1 MCDGGFLGMGGLIRC
16 RGASLAAG
24 TGLGRDTVRALHS
37 RLLVAWLCCG
47 CLLVLALSLGRVFAQ
62 STPTADERMGE
73 PAPLGEHWP
82 PLRDLSD
89 LEYSGMWEYNW
100 GDSPRDAL
108 GRLVYSLAESPS
120 KDWTPVG
127 RYDLPKGR
135 NGRRWLWLRTELP
148 VGNYKD
154 PVLQLSHLDQELQV
168 FVEGKLVYEWGDFS
182 RDAQPFLGYRGHIVR
197 LPPSCS
203 GQRLAMRI
211 YSEHVNIGPAGP
223 IRFGEHHAILEHL
236 FRSELPRIFV
246 GGLQIF
252 LATMGFVLFWLRKEE
267 RVFLFYGV
275 LAGSGGIY
283 ILVQSPARQLLF
295 DYPLVF
301 TYVELWS
308 LQITTLALCHFVE
321 AMFGAGPLRVLY
333 YLRQV
338 QWVYLFGSAIVVA
351 LGWVPVLKTLLPVQV
366 MLLADFAMAMALPLY
381 YSFRGNVEGR
391 IFATGF
397 LGAGVIAVYDVLV
410 AVGVLSRA
418 HAKLGH
424 IGYALF
430 FVTLG
435 AILARR
441 VLRASQRLQNYTSI
455 LNLSLASSRVLVPD
469 ERAQVALSELVRLLA
484 ARRALLF
491 LLGEKTEQLE
501 FATGRSSDGQSLAQ
515 ADNCDAAFVQQ
526 SLLTQ
531 KPAVRRTAGKKIVQ
545 MVAPLTARGQKLG
558 VLYIESDNK
567 RQGLSEEDL
576 DVLIGLAHQVAIS
589 ILSARTLRIE
599 IDAAMAQ
606 KRMQEQ
612 QTLLDAAVRMAA
624 GDLSTP
630 VTVPAGSAMTH
641 LAEALES
648 MRTDLL
654 AKVLEM
660 ENKGREVQTLN
671 EELRRQIA
679 ERSRRLMSVIYRSKA
694 GKTTP
699 LPDLSPGKVV
709 VGRYK
714 VVRKIG
720 EGAMGVVHEVERISD
735 GRHLAAKFVPQ
746 LSDKKSLLRF
756 MREAQIL
763 ARLRHPNLIGITDV
777 DMTAGGILFM
787 IMDLVVGGSLK
798 SARRRFGEVRW
809 AMCVLRQIAEALAAI
824 HAAGI
829 VHRDLKPDNVLLAGG
844 EESALPFVKL
854 ADFGV
859 SLLMSKAQ
867 ASPLSRAKTLQLQAS
882 VDPLEESTE
891 MQVPGA
897 DWNDN
902 DDGEF
907 DMAEDGFADTANIPT
922 RPAAA
927 RAGALAR
934 SRQASTDENAV
945 TLQIGPDG
953 QATALGGS
961 PAGAAGNRGGSARK
975 PSSPDSLAAH
985 AETTGSGIQD
995 SVTQSGI
1002 LIGTPMYMAPEL
1014 WHSGSHLA
1022 QPSSDLFSFGV
1033 IGFEL
1038 LTSVL
1043 PFLKP
1048 PVFAHAQKQP
1058 MRIATLATSRT
1069 DLPPK
1074 LSALVDGCLSENPAD
1089 RPSARAVLEQLREL
1103 GAPTPTQKSD

>member
-1 MCDGGFLGMGGLIRC
+1 MCDGGFLSMARLIRC

-24 TGLGRDTVRALHS
+24 TSLGRDTVRGLHS

-47 CLLVLALSLGRVFAQ
+47 CLLVLLVGFGRVFAQ
-62 STPTADERMGE
+62 TGVITDERMGE
-73 PAPLGEHWP
+73 PAPRGERWP
-82 PLRDLSD
+82 PLRDLARF
-89 LEYSGMWEYNW
+89 EYDGQWEYNW
-100 GDSPRDAL
+100 GDSPRDKL

-120 KDWTPVG
+120 RDWQPLG

-135 NGRRWLWLRTELP
+135 SGRRWLWLRTELP
-148 VGNYKD
+148 VGVYKD
-154 PVLQLSHLDQELQV
+154 PVLHLSHLDQELQV

-182 RDAQPFLGYRGHIVR
+182 HDAPKFLGYRGHIVR
-197 LPPSCS
+197 LPPDCS
-203 GQRLAMRI
+203 GQRVTLRI

-223 IRFGEHHAILEHL
+223 IRFGEHHVILEHL
-236 FRSELPRIFV
+236 FRSELPRIIV
-246 GGLQIF
+246 GGLQLF

-267 RVFLFYGV
+267 RVFLSYGF
-275 LAGSGGIY
+275 LAASGGIY
-283 ILVQSPARQLLF
+283 ILVQSPARLF
-295 DYPLVF
+295 LYDHPLVL

-333 YLRQV
+333 YLRQI

-351 LGWVPVLKTLLPVQV
+351 LDWVPVLRTLLPVQV

-391 IFATGF
+391 MFATGF
-397 LGAGVIAVYDVLV
+397 LGAGLIAVNDVFV
-410 AVGVLSRA
+410 ALGVLSRA

-430 FVTLG
+430 FLTLG

-455 LNLSLASSRVLVPD
+455 LNLSLASSRILVPD
-469 ERAQVALSELVRLLA
+469 ERAQVALSELVRLLS
-484 ARRALLF
+484 ARRAFLF
-491 LLGEKTEQLE
+491 LLSEKTGQLE
-501 FATGRSSDGQSLAQ
+501 FATGRSSDGQSLAR
-515 ADNCDAAFVQQ
+515 ADDCDGTFVQQ
-526 SLLTQ
+526 SLQTQ
-531 KPAVRRTAGKKIVQ
+531 KPAVRRAAGKKTVQ
-545 MVAPLTARGQKLG
+545 MVAPLTVRGQLLG

-599 IDAAMAQ
+599 IDAAMTQ

-679 ERSRRLMSVIYRSKA
+679 ERSRRLMSVIIRSKA

-699 LPDLSPGKVV
+699 LPDLSPGKLV

-859 SLLMSKAQ
+859 SLLMSKVQ
-867 ASPLSRAKTLQLQAS
+867 TSPLSRVKTLQTQAA

-902 DDGEF
+902 DDGDF
-907 DMAEDGFADTANIPT
+907 DAADDGFADTADIPIQT
-922 RPAAA
+922 VKRPAGVLVPSNQAA
-927 RAGALAR
+927 AE
-934 SRQASTDENAV
+934 ENAV
-945 TLQIGPDG
+945 TLQLGPDG
-953 QATALGGS
+953 NHAANAGS
-961 PAGAAGNRGGSARK
+961 PVGLAGRSGGAARH
-975 PSSPDSLAAH
+975 PSTPDSLAAPV
-985 AETTGSGIQD
+985 ETTGSGIQD
-995 SVTQSGI
+995 SMTQSGI

-1033 IGFEL
+1033 IAFEL

-1048 PVFAHAQKQP
+1048 PVFAYAQKQP
-1058 MRIATLATSRT
+1058 MRIAKLATSRSE
-1069 DLPPK
+1069 LPPK
-1074 LSALVDGCLSENPAD
+1074 LCALVDACLSENPAE
-1089 RPSARAVLEQLREL
+1089 RPSARVAMEQLREL
-1103 GAPTPTQKSD
+1103 GAPTPTQKAD